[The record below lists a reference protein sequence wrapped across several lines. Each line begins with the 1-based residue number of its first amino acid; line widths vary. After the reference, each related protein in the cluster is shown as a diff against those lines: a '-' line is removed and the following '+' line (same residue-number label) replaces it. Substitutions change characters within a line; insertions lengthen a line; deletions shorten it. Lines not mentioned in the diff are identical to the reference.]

1 MDNKFC
7 GYCRYYQHEKN
18 GRYTCR
24 NKKSGVF
31 NANPAPFQ
39 GCSCFSEEKKHS
51 GITSTSK
58 NVKYSG

>member
-7 GYCRYYQHEKN
+7 GYCRYYRHEKN

-39 GCSCFSEEKKHS
+39 GCSCFLKKNKHAAA
-51 GITSTSK
+51 GMVGK
-58 NVKYSG
+58 

>member
-18 GRYTCR
+18 GRYICKNR
-24 NKKSGVF
+24 ESDGF

-39 GCSCFSEEKKHS
+39 GCRCFSKKNKHAAT
-51 GITSTSK
+51 GMA
-58 NVKYSG
+58 GR